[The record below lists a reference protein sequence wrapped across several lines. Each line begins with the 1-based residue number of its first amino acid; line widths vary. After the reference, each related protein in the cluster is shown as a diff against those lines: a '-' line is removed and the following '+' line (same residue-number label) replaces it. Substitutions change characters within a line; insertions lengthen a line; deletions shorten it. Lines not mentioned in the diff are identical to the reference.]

1 MQNTVTSVVLL
12 LNPLL
17 WFNILFSPELPLVL
31 LHAITRH
38 KDTFSFAMSLS
49 QIETLGSMEISLQSV
64 KLNTVHWETQCEC
77 LIFAVPNTTDFWSSL
92 LLPSMALCRGLHSTS
107 SAYCNTLQE
116 FNKTSFRIH
125 ARAKFNGP
133 SAECHTRLLE
143 APFYLYQSDSEGKT
157 TNKSEL
163 VKSNFSHF
171 LAFLV
176 FPRSLQH
183 LKL

>member
-1 MQNTVTSVVLL
+1 
-12 LNPLL
+12 
-17 WFNILFSPELPLVL
+17 
-31 LHAITRH
+31 
-38 KDTFSFAMSLS
+38 MSLS
-49 QIETLGSMEISLQSV
+49 QIETLGSMEISLQSG
-64 KLNTVHWETQCEC
+64 KLNAVHWETQCEC

-183 LKL
+183 LKALIHHMLHLILKLLFNSLAPPWSAEVLSQGCIRDVWV